1 MTTKMS
7 SRGEYR
13 EEPRELVWEPKTRL
27 GALVQTGVI
36 KTVDEALKSKY
47 PLKEYQIVD
56 ALLPE
61 LSEEVL
67 DINLVQRMTDSGRR
81 VKFRVCAIV
90 GNREGYIGIGLGK
103 DKLVRNG
110 IVKAVMDA
118 KLHLTFLHRGCGSW
132 ECDCGG
138 QHSIPYKVTGKSGSV
153 EITLK
158 PAPKGIGLA
167 AGDVP
172 KRVLEFAGVHD
183 VWAKTQGQTRT
194 TFNQAF
200 ATYDALRCTTLMKT
214 VVRK

>member
-1 MTTKMS
+1 MS
-7 SRGEYR
+7 TREHYAEGQREYA
-13 EEPRELVWEPKTRL
+13 WEPKTRL
-27 GALVQTGVI
+27 GELVQTGEI
-36 KTVDEALKSKY
+36 KTFDEALRSKY

-90 GNREGYIGIGLGK
+90 GNKNGYIGIGLGK
-103 DKLVRNG
+103 DALVRNG

-118 KLHLTFLHRGCGSW
+118 KLHLTFIQRGCGSW
-132 ECDCGG
+132 ECDCGEP
-138 QHSIPYKVTGKSGSV
+138 HSIPYKVTGKSGSV

-167 AGDVP
+167 VGDVP
-172 KRVLEFAGVHD
+172 KRVLEFAGVKD
-183 VWAKTQGQTRT
+183 AWAKTQGQTRT

-200 ATYDALRCTTLMKT
+200 ATYDALRRTTLMKT
-214 VVRK
+214 VEK

>member
-1 MTTKMS
+1 MS
-7 SRGEYR
+7 TRGQYA
-13 EEPRELVWEPKTRL
+13 EEPRHDIWEPKTRL
-27 GALVQTGVI
+27 GRLVQTGEI
-36 KTVDEALKSKY
+36 KTFDEALKSNF

-90 GNREGYIGIGLGK
+90 GNKNGYIGIGLGK

-118 KLHLTFLHRGCGSW
+118 KLHLTCIQRGCGSW
-132 ECDCGG
+132 ECDCGE

-172 KRVLEFAGVHD
+172 KRVLEFAGVND
-183 VWAKTQGQTRT
+183 VWAKTQGKSRT
-194 TFNQAF
+194 TFNFAF
-200 ATYDALRCTTLMKT
+200 ATYDALRRTALMKT
-214 VVRK
+214 VES